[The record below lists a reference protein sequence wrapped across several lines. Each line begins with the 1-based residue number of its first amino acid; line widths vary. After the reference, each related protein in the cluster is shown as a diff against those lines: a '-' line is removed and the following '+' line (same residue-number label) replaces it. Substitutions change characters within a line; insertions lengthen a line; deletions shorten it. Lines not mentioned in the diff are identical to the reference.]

1 MYLYVPLSPNITEL
15 KQPLS
20 NRQRGWSFS
29 PTTRELGLARVLNNP
44 GSSFTDGPT
53 GSAGAGLA
61 GDGPIAK
68 ERLIKT
74 SLDYATELEAIV

>member
-1 MYLYVPLSPNITEL
+1 M
-15 KQPLS
+15 
-20 NRQRGWSFS
+20 
-29 PTTRELGLARVLNNP
+29 TREFGLARVLNNP